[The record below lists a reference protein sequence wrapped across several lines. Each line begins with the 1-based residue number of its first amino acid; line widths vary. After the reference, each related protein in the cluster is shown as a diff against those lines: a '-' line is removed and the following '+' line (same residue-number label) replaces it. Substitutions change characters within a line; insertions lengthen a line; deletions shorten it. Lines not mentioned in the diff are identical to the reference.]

1 MQNFGKAVPTA
12 KLNNGVEM
20 PILGFGVYQ
29 IPDYD
34 ECKRAVLDALETGYR
49 LIDTAAAYL
58 NEKAVGDAI
67 KESGINRK
75 ELFITTKLWINN
87 AGYENAKKG
96 FETSMEKLQL
106 DYLDLY
112 LIHQPFGDYYGSW
125 RAMEELYENK
135 KVRAIGVCNFYPD
148 RLMDLAEHNK
158 IKPAINQIE
167 THPFF
172 QREYDNEIMKNY
184 GTQIESWGPFAEGR
198 GDMFTNPILLE
209 IGKKYNKSAAQV
221 ILRWLIQRNVVVI
234 PKSVHKER
242 IIENFN
248 IFDFELSADD
258 MNKIKSMDTGK
269 SLFFSHSDI
278 ELVKLLFSIKV

>member
-96 FETSMEKLQL
+96 FEVSMEKLQL

-135 KVRAIGVCNFYPD
+135 KVRAIGVCNFYPN

-198 GDMFTNPILLE
+198 GDMFTNPILSE
-209 IGKKYNKSAAQV
+209 IGKKYNKSTAQV

-242 IIENFN
+242 MIENFN

-258 MNKIKSMDTGK
+258 MDKIKSMDTGK

>member
-12 KLNNGVEM
+12 KLNNGMEM

-49 LIDTAAAYL
+49 LIDTASAYF

-75 ELFITTKLWINN
+75 ELFITTKLWHTDS
-87 AGYENAKKG
+87 GYEKTKKG
-96 FETSMEKLQL
+96 FEASMEKLQL

-135 KVRAIGVCNFYPD
+135 KIRAIGVCNFYPD
-148 RLMDLAEHNK
+148 RFLDLVEHNK
-158 IKPAINQIE
+158 IVPAVNQIE
-167 THPFF
+167 IHPLF
-172 QREYDNEIMKNY
+172 QREYDESIMKPY
-184 GTQIESWGPFAEGR
+184 GTQMEAWSPLVR
-198 GDMFTNPILLE
+198 GEKILDNETLKN
-209 IGKKYNKSAAQV
+209 IGAKYGKTPAQV
-221 ILRWLIQRNVVVI
+221 ILRWLIQRNIIVI

-248 IFDFELSADD
+248 IFDFELSSDD
-258 MNKIKSMDTGK
+258 MDKVKSMETGK
-269 SLFFSHSDI
+269 TAFFSHSDI
-278 ELVKLLFSIKV
+278 ELLKIVFGIKV

>member
-96 FETSMEKLQL
+96 FEVSMEKLQL

-198 GDMFTNPILLE
+198 GDMFTNPILSE
-209 IGKKYNKSAAQV
+209 IGKKYNKSTAQV

-258 MNKIKSMDTGK
+258 MNKIKSLDTNK

-278 ELVKLLFSIKV
+278 EIVKFLISKKV